1 MGKPR
6 VNQFAEDLGI
16 SRSEAM
22 KLIKAGRNRR
32 DGGSTVLENSMS
44 NMKGKIGNSVGPIP
58 LPDEAKRIR
67 LARAMDPKRR
77 EDKDA
82 MTKQD
87 IINNMLAKE
96 EAAEIARAARKSE
109 EKLMT
114 RDEFKDKFGPKG
126 RMAGGLQ
133 RRGDDRPVIMAKDGV
148 YNDMGGMSRGGGA
161 AIRGTKFTG
170 VK

>member
-44 NMKGKIGNSVGPIP
+44 KMKGKIGNSVGPIP

-77 EDKDA
+77 EDKDV

-87 IINNMLAKE
+87 IKNNLLAIE
-96 EAAEIARAARKSE
+96 QEAEKARAER
-109 EKLMT
+109 
-114 RDEFKDKFGPKG
+114 KG
-126 RMAGGLQ
+126 RMSGGLQ

>member
-96 EAAEIARAARKSE
+96 EAAEIARA
-109 EKLMT
+109 
-114 RDEFKDKFGPKG
+114 GQKG

>member
-44 NMKGKIGNSVGPIP
+44 KMKGKIGNSVGPIP
-58 LPDEAKRIR
+58 LPDEAKRRR

-96 EAAEIARAARKSE
+96 EAAEIARAE
-109 EKLMT
+109 Q
-114 RDEFKDKFGPKG
+114 KG

>member
-22 KLIKAGRNRR
+22 NLIKAGRNRK
-32 DGGSTVLENSMS
+32 DGGSKVLENNMS
-44 NMKGKIGNSVGPIP
+44 KMKGKIGNSVGPIP

-67 LARAMDPKRR
+67 LARVMDPKFRK
-77 EDKDA
+77 EKDA
-82 MTKQD
+82 AQD
-87 IINNMLAKE
+87 AKAKANMRSKE
-96 EAAEIARAARKSE
+96 EEA
-109 EKLMT
+109 
-114 RDEFKDKFGPKG
+114 G
-126 RMAGGLQ
+126 RMSGGLQ

-148 YNDMGGMSRGGGA
+148 YNDMGNMCRGGGK
-161 AIRGTKFTG
+161 AIRGTKFSG

>member
-44 NMKGKIGNSVGPIP
+44 KMKGKIGNSVGPIP
-58 LPDEAKRIR
+58 LPDEAKRRR

-96 EAAEIARAARKSE
+96 EAAEIARAE
-109 EKLMT
+109 Q
-114 RDEFKDKFGPKG
+114 KG
-126 RMAGGLQ
+126 RMSGGLQ